1 MRRRNLKAT
10 YLAGLVAVSLSLGG
24 LASAPVAMAGE
35 YHVYSCRT
43 PSGEVA
49 PADGW
54 VGEKVLAWDRAE
66 DTCDQPGGALVAAQG
81 DEVKH
86 PFATGWSRVVVGVRV
101 R

>member
-1 MRRRNLKAT
+1 MRRRTPKTT
-10 YLAGLVAVSLSLGG
+10 YLASLVALGLGLAG
-24 LASAPVAMAGE
+24 LASAPVASAGE
-35 YHVYSCRT
+35 YHVYACRT

-54 VGEKVLAWDRAE
+54 VGEKVVDWDRAE
-66 DTCDQPGGALVAAQG
+66 DTCSQPGGALIAAQG

-86 PFATGWSRVVVGVRV
+86 PFTTGWSRVVRVRV